1 MVVSADKKTIGVISQ
16 VIGPVV
22 DVAFP
27 PGQMPN
33 IYNALIIKGRNES
46 GEEYSITCEVQQLLG
61 DHVVRAVSM
70 SATDGLIRGLEV
82 IDTGDALSVPVGEA
96 TLGRIFNVLGDPVDE
111 LGDVGNNETLPI
123 HRASPEFTDLDTKL
137 SIFITDIFYSIICIR
152 ILFYLIKNMSM
163 I

>member
-1 MVVSADKKTIGVISQ
+1 MVVSADKKTVGVISQ

-96 TLGRIFNVLGDPVDE
+96 TLGRIFNVLGEPVDG
-111 LGDVGNNETLPI
+111 LGTVTSDETGVI
-123 HRASPEFTDLDTKL
+123 HRDPPPFTSLDTEI
-137 SIFITDIFYSIICIR
+137 SIFE
-152 ILFYLIKNMSM
+152 
-163 I
+163 